1 MFKNVFMFGH
11 CKACRRRLLDL
22 ASLDLGASVVSVRRV
37 VEQDAYKQSNIQVQ
51 IYAAGTDVKV
61 GRRDRIRV
69 SAEWQADDSNQADV
83 PNRELFRSE

>member
-1 MFKNVFMFGH
+1 MLTNSQMSRFGFF
-11 CKACRRRLLDL
+11 
-22 ASLDLGASVVSVRRV
+22 
-37 VEQDAYKQSNIQVQ
+37 
-51 IYAAGTDVKV
+51 AAGTDVKV